1 MIAANCENCWYYD
14 YDEDLDDYYCIQD
27 LDEDEVYRIQSSRS
41 KMCPYFREGDEYAV
55 AKKQ

>member
-27 LDEDEVYRIQSSRS
+27 LDEDEDETQTIQMGGIS
-41 KMCPYFREGDEYAV
+41 
-55 AKKQ
+55 Q